1 MSEDITNQITPRLF
15 HIVRHGDESGVS
27 GLGRV
32 LDGILWVNGQVT
44 VMWRTDLDPKKVGMS
59 SITTFNNYRAF
70 EDIHINS
77 HPTNN
82 TEIIWVDD
90 EIVECRKEIADIKE
104 KFTKKSDKLKDVN
117 KELRD
122 LKEVCDP
129 DGELSKSAISDMLGG

>member
-1 MSEDITNQITPRLF
+1 MSEDITNQLTPRLF

-77 HPTNN
+77 HPTNK
-82 TEIIWVDD
+82 TEIIWADD
-90 EIVECRKEIADIKE
+90 DIEQMRKDHEELKE
-104 KFTKKSDKLKDVN
+104 KFSRKSEALKKAN
-117 KELRD
+117 KEI
-122 LKEVCDP
+122 KEFKETPCESEP
-129 DGELSKSAISDMLGG
+129 AEGEGER